1 MYGWLQR
8 ATRNPKLPFRR
19 HFAVFAVISFFAVAQ
34 LAWWTKF
41 QFDEGKRLAEIQNSH
56 WVQQVKIA
64 QEYQAL
70 HPEFFEN
77 WLAAAFPDLELRG
90 DGGIGVR
97 RAALSRLDEI
107 AGERMRM
114 FLAEGLFF
122 GLLVLMGVLYM
133 FRTLREEIDT
143 EHRQSVFL
151 TATSHELK
159 TPITSLRMYLDT
171 LRERELTP
179 EKRQVML
186 ATMSAD
192 LDRLNDLI
200 ERLLQAQRVLTPGTT
215 LPLERIDISEE
226 TARAA
231 RELEH
236 RVHFTGKHR
245 LNVDTEY
252 GLFAMADA
260 RRWQLVV
267 KNLVDNAVKYSP
279 QGGLVDIYLA
289 KRDGRIE
296 LSVTDEGV
304 GFAAE
309 DSARL
314 FERFFRSGREETRS
328 APGVGLGLYLVREI
342 VTSFKGS
349 VHAHSEGL
357 GKGSRFT
364 VELPSVLGGANE

>member
-1 MYGWLQR
+1 MYGWLQK

-19 HFAVFAVISFFAVAQ
+19 HFAVFAVISVFAVAQ
-34 LAWWTKF
+34 LVWWTKF
-41 QFDEGKRLAEIQNSH
+41 QFDEGKRLSEIQNAQ
-56 WVQQVKIA
+56 WVQQVKMA
-64 QEYQAL
+64 QEYRAL

-77 WLAAAFPDLELRG
+77 WLATAFPDLELRG
-90 DGGIGVR
+90 DGSLGVKR
-97 RAALSRLDEI
+97 SALSRLDEI

-114 FLAEGLFF
+114 FLAEGIFF
-122 GLLVLMGVLYM
+122 GLLVLLGVLYM

-143 EHRQSVFL
+143 EHKQSVFL

-159 TPITSLRMYLDT
+159 TPITSLKMYLDT
-171 LRERELTP
+171 LRERELSL
-179 EKRQVML
+179 EKRQAML

-215 LPLERIDISEE
+215 LPLEKIDISEE
-226 TARAA
+226 TVRAVK
-231 RELEH
+231 ELEH
-236 RVHFTGKHR
+236 RVNFTGKHR

-252 GLFAMADA
+252 GLLAMADA

-279 QGGLVDIYLA
+279 QGGLIDVYLA
-289 KRDGRIE
+289 KRNGLIE
-296 LSVTDEGV
+296 LSVSDEGV
-304 GFAAE
+304 GFSAD
-309 DSARL
+309 DSSRL
-314 FERFFRSGREETRS
+314 FERFFRAGQEETRS

-342 VTSFKGS
+342 VSSFKGS
-349 VHAHSEGL
+349 VHAHSEGF

-364 VELPSVLGGANE
+364 VELPAASGGADE